1 METVFLIHP
10 KDPEIF
16 AAFPKVMWN
25 KRDFTTYAHS
35 GQHSPACPEYLQE
48 CKLASPEQYEGLKN
62 ELETIVGYNLKIRK
76 KMPKW
81 I

>member
-25 KRDFTTYAHS
+25 DRDYTTYAHG

-48 CKLASPEQYEGLKN
+48 CKLATPQQYEGLKN